1 MAKKIV
7 SALGKFSNSTV
18 TGDDVTFKKDNVA
31 DYTVKK
37 KPEGGFKVMKNLFWP
52 LVAVVM
58 LALVVLFI
66 FINPYLGLGFLVFS
80 MLMLIALNYFVY
92 RYFQVEYS
100 YAIENSELIAT
111 EIYGQK
117 SDKLLLHIK
126 MSQVE
131 AVAPYEGEYPAAAD
145 DFFIKERIDLR
156 SCPAAA
162 DAFYALYTKDDGTR
176 GVMFFEACEKTL
188 KAFKYYNSKN
198 TVVRP
203 TRY

>member
-1 MAKKIV
+1 MAKKIT

-31 DYTVKK
+31 DFTVKK
-37 KPEGGFKVMKNLFWP
+37 KPEGSFKVMKNLFWP

-66 FINPYLGLGFLVFS
+66 FINPFLGLGFLVFS
-80 MLMLIALNYFVY
+80 ILMLIALNFFVY

-131 AVAPYEGEYPAAAD
+131 AVAPYEGEYAAAAD
-145 DFFIKERIDLR
+145 DATIKERIDLR
-156 SCPAAA
+156 SCATTS
-162 DAFYALYTKDDGTR
+162 DAFYALYTKEDGTR
-176 GVMFFEACEKTL
+176 GVMLFEACEKTL

>member
-31 DYTVKK
+31 DYTVTK
-37 KPEGGFKVMKNLFWP
+37 KPEGSFKIKKALFWP
-52 LVAVVM
+52 ITVVIM
-58 LALVVLFI
+58 LAITVLLI
-66 FINPYLGLGFLVFS
+66 FINDFAGLAFLVFS
-80 MLMLIALNYFVY
+80 ALMMIALNYFVF

-126 MSQVE
+126 MNQVE
-131 AVAPYEGEYPAAAD
+131 AVAPYDGEYAAAAED
-145 DFFIKERIDLR
+145 AGIRERIDLR
-156 SCPAAA
+156 SCATAA

-176 GVMFFEACEKTL
+176 GVMLFEACEKTL

-198 TVVRP
+198 TVIRP